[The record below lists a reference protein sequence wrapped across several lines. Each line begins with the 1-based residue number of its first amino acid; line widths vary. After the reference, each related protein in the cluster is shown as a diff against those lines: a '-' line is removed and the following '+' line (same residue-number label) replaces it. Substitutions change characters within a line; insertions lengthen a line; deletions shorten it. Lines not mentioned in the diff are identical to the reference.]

1 MSEVGACP
9 LFVFEGKN
17 RLITAHKAQR
27 EQVWQM
33 AKRVANSYGLSI
45 SDVQLRREAPGWVL
59 RVVLDCEDATAV
71 NGQEGVSIENC
82 QQVSRELSALLDV
95 EDLLD
100 QPYTLELSSPGLDR
114 PLRHVNE
121 YRRFVGKLA
130 KIVTSKDI
138 NGQHSLT
145 GRIRKVTD
153 DELSLDIG
161 AQTHQIPF
169 SVITRGRLEV
179 EL

>member
-1 MSEVGACP
+1 
-9 LFVFEGKN
+9 
-17 RLITAHKAQR
+17 LITAHKAER

-45 SDVQLRREAPGWVL
+45 FDVQLRREAPGWVL
-59 RVVLDCEDATAV
+59 RVILDSEDATAV
-71 NGQEGVSIENC
+71 KGQDGVSIENC

-100 QPYTLELSSPGLDR
+100 QPYTLEISSPGLDR

-121 YRRFVGKLA
+121 YRRFIGKLA
-130 KIVTSKDI
+130 KIVISKDI

-161 AQTHQIPF
+161 TQTHQISF

>member
-1 MSEVGACP
+1 
-9 LFVFEGKN
+9 
-17 RLITAHKAQR
+17 
-27 EQVWQM
+27 
-33 AKRVANSYGLSI
+33 
-45 SDVQLRREAPGWVL
+45 
-59 RVVLDCEDATAV
+59 
-71 NGQEGVSIENC
+71 VSIEHC

-95 EDLLD
+95 ENLLD
-100 QPYTLELSSPGLDR
+100 QPYTLEISSPGLDR

-121 YRRFVGKLA
+121 YRRFIGKLA
-130 KIVTSKDI
+130 KIVISKDI

-145 GRIRKVTD
+145 GHIRKVTD

-161 AQTHQIPF
+161 TQTHQISF

>member
-1 MSEVGACP
+1 MGACP

>member
-1 MSEVGACP
+1 VGACP